1 MLVEVK
7 VLRVGQFQLFEGGGG
22 CRARC
27 TVSLIR
33 GGGKNIIVDPGGL
46 GESGEILKLLEG
58 EELTASDVD
67 YVILTH
73 FHPDHVGNMCLFSNA
88 TFVDGVEYFRGDFFT
103 FYTGEFLLT
112 DKVRVVSTPGHCSND
127 DCSVIVEGEV
137 GVVAIVGDLFW
148 YGQDDE
154 PPFIFDQVS
163 LRKSREVILR
173 VADFIVPG
181 HGDLF
186 KVNKRST

>member
-1 MLVEVK
+1 
-7 VLRVGQFQLFEGGGG
+7 
-22 CRARC
+22 
-27 TVSLIR
+27 
-33 GGGKNIIVDPGGL
+33 
-46 GESGEILKLLEG
+46 
-58 EELTASDVD
+58 
-67 YVILTH
+67 
-73 FHPDHVGNMCLFSNA
+73 MCLFSNA